1 MEQPHAQN
9 VRAADVV
16 IGVTGISLQA
26 RVGVRVEE
34 RAVER
39 TLLVDVELVPR
50 IVEGLITDDL
60 AGTVD
65 YGRVVWL
72 VAEIV
77 TGDEHRL
84 IEHIAALVCDRILA
98 ELDVL
103 EVSVTVRKPAPPTAT
118 PALDAWARVTR
129 RA

>member
-1 MEQPHAQN
+1 VPQQNEQRS
-9 VRAADVV
+9 VSVDVI
-16 IGVTGISLQA
+16 IGVTGVSLQA
-26 RVGVRVEE
+26 RVGVTDPE

-50 IVEGLITDDL
+50 GVEGLTTDDL

-65 YGRVVWL
+65 YGRVVRL
-72 VAEIV
+72 VTEIV

-84 IEHIAALVCDRILA
+84 IEHIAALICERLLA
-98 ELDVL
+98 ELDASQ
-103 EVSVTVRKPAPPTAT
+103 VSVTVRKPAPPTAT
-118 PALDAWARVTR
+118 PVLEAWTRVTR

>member
-1 MEQPHAQN
+1 MAERQTPN
-9 VRAADVV
+9 VTPADVV
-16 IGVTGISLQA
+16 IGVTGIDLQA
-26 RVGVRVEE
+26 RVGVKDEE

-50 IVEGLITDDL
+50 VVEGLSTDDL

-65 YGRVVWL
+65 YGQVVRL

-77 TGDEHRL
+77 TGAEHRL
-84 IEHIAALVCDRILA
+84 IEHIAALVGDRLLA
-98 ELDVL
+98 ELDVHR
-103 EVSVTVRKPAPPTAT
+103 VSVTVRKPAPPTAA
-118 PALDAWARVTR
+118 PALEAWARVTR

>member
-1 MEQPHAQN
+1 MAPT
-9 VRAADVV
+9 DVT

-26 RVGVRVEE
+26 RVGVKDEE

-39 TLLVDVELVPR
+39 ALLVDVELVPR
-50 IVEGLITDDL
+50 RVEGLSSDDL

-65 YGRVVWL
+65 YGHVVRL
-72 VAEIV
+72 VTQIV
-77 TGDEHRL
+77 TAAEHRL
-84 IEHIAALVCDRILA
+84 IEHIAALVCDRVLA
-98 ELDVL
+98 ELDVS

-118 PALDAWARVTR
+118 PVLEAWTRVTR

>member
-1 MEQPHAQN
+1 MAERQAQN
-9 VRAADVV
+9 VMPADVV
-16 IGVTGISLQA
+16 IGVTGIDLQA
-26 RVGVRVEE
+26 RVGVKDEE

-50 IVEGLITDDL
+50 VVEGLSTDDL

-65 YGRVVWL
+65 YGQVVRL

-84 IEHIAALVCDRILA
+84 IEHIAALVADRLLA
-98 ELDVL
+98 ELDVHQ
-103 EVSVTVRKPAPPTAT
+103 VSVTVRKPAPPTAA
-118 PALDAWARVTR
+118 PALEAWARVTR

>member
-16 IGVTGISLQA
+16 IGVTGIDLQA
-26 RVGVRVEE
+26 RVGVKVEE

-50 IVEGLITDDL
+50 VVEGLTTDDL

-65 YGRVVWL
+65 YGQVVRL

-77 TGDEHRL
+77 TGNEHRL
-84 IEHIAALVCDRILA
+84 IEHIAALVGDRLLA
-98 ELDVL
+98 ELDVH
-103 EVSVTVRKPAPPTAT
+103 EVAVTVRKPGPPTAA
-118 PALDAWARVTR
+118 PAVEAWARVTR

>member
-1 MEQPHAQN
+1 MSEQDERPIAP
-9 VRAADVV
+9 ADVT
-16 IGVTGISLQA
+16 IGVTGISLRA
-26 RVGVRVEE
+26 RVGVKDEE

-50 IVEGLITDDL
+50 IIEGLFTDDL

-65 YGRVVWL
+65 YGHVVQL

-84 IEHIAALVCDRILA
+84 IEHIAALVCDRLLA
-98 ELDVL
+98 ELDASL
-103 EVSVTVRKPAPPTAT
+103 VSVTVRKPAPPTAI
-118 PALDAWARVTR
+118 PVLEAWTRVTR

>member
-1 MEQPHAQN
+1 VPEQDQQATG
-9 VRAADVV
+9 RGDVT

-26 RVGVRVEE
+26 RVGVTDPE
-34 RAVER
+34 RAIER

-50 IVEGLITDDL
+50 IVEGLTTDDL

-65 YGRVVWL
+65 YGRVVRL

-98 ELDVL
+98 ELDTSQ
-103 EVSVTVRKPAPPTAT
+103 VSVTVRKPAPPTAT
-118 PALDAWARVTR
+118 PVLDAWTRVTR

>member
-1 MEQPHAQN
+1 MTGYDEAHTPS
-9 VRAADVV
+9 ADVR
-16 IGVTGISLQA
+16 IGVVGISLQA
-26 RVGVRVEE
+26 RIGVTDQE

-39 TLLVDVELVPR
+39 ALLVDVELVPR
-50 IVEGLITDDL
+50 AVEGLSTDDL

-65 YGRVVWL
+65 YGRVVRL

-77 TGDEHRL
+77 RGGEYRL
-84 IEHIAALVCDRILA
+84 IEYLAALICGRLLA

-103 EVSVTVRKPAPPTAT
+103 EVSVSVRKPAPPTHT
-118 PALDAWARVTR
+118 PVLEAWTRVTR

>member
-1 MEQPHAQN
+1 VSERGERPVAPT
-9 VRAADVV
+9 DVV

-26 RVGVRVEE
+26 RVGVKDEE

-39 TLLVDVELVPR
+39 ALLVDVELVPR
-50 IVEGLITDDL
+50 VVEGLATDDL

-65 YGRVVWL
+65 YGQVVRL
-72 VAEIV
+72 AAEIV

-84 IEHIAALVCDRILA
+84 IEHIAALVAGRLLA

-103 EVSVTVRKPAPPTAT
+103 EVSVTVRKPGPPTAA
-118 PALDAWARVTR
+118 PALEAWARVTR

>member
-1 MEQPHAQN
+1 MPDQDQQATGPG
-9 VRAADVV
+9 DVT

-26 RVGVRVEE
+26 RVGVTDPE
-34 RAVER
+34 RAIER
-39 TLLVDVELVPR
+39 ALLVDVELVPR
-50 IVEGLITDDL
+50 IVEGLTTDDL

-98 ELDVL
+98 ELDTSQ
-103 EVSVTVRKPAPPTAT
+103 VSVTVRKPAPPTAT
-118 PALDAWARVTR
+118 PVLAAWTRVTR

>member
-1 MEQPHAQN
+1 MPEQDERPIAP
-9 VRAADVV
+9 ADVT

-26 RVGVRVEE
+26 RVGVKDEE

-39 TLLVDVELVPR
+39 ALLVDVELVPR
-50 IVEGLITDDL
+50 TVEGLTSDDL

-65 YGRVVWL
+65 YGHVVRL

-77 TGDEHRL
+77 TGAEHRL
-84 IEHIAALVCDRILA
+84 IENIAALVCDRVLA
-98 ELDVL
+98 ELDAC

-118 PALDAWARVTR
+118 PVLEAWTRVTR